1 MTAKQGDVALLADP
15 VAQELLS
22 SREMAHLAYVWPD
35 GTPRVVPISF
45 HWDGSRM
52 LFGTPPG
59 APKLRALRQNP
70 RVSVTVD
77 SNAWPYHV
85 LLLRGDVQIEDL
97 DDVSPEYATAARR
110 YLGDDAGDAWV
121 GQLRGKPM
129 ARISLTP
136 AWSGILDFET
146 RFPSA
151 LVL

>member
-1 MTAKQGDVALLADP
+1 MTAQQGDVALLADP
-15 VAQELLS
+15 VAQELLC

-35 GTPRVVPISF
+35 GTPRVVPIGF

-77 SNAWPYHV
+77 SSSWPYHV
-85 LLLRGDVQIEDL
+85 LLLRGDVEIEDL
-97 DDVSPEYATAARR
+97 NDVSPEYAVASHR

-129 ARISLTP
+129 TRISLRP
-136 AWSGILDFET
+136 AWAGVLDFET